1 MIPTHCSHYKGST
14 ALGVLIIESNNPQIV
29 RTLISLGAN
38 VNPRFTRGR
47 DERDVMFTPLV
58 AACLG
63 PAGPLQMTSVLRLLL
78 EAGADVNG
86 RVEIVGLFSGT
97 PLLAATLLGEVDAV
111 RTFLQQSNV
120 DIHATGTCYS
130 WATNVPY
137 ATVTNVSAI
146 DVARGKLRR
155 WAERTPGEIQL
166 AAFDQVLDMLMQ
178 RLHEECVALAKH
190 VVYEHGV
197 DASQDA
203 NVADRPHDGNRLI
216 LSTLRGLKADTEK
229 LQCTGKPFVR
239 ELAALGREILPLFSA
254 AGAGLLA

>member
-1 MIPTHCSHYKGST
+1 
-14 ALGVLIIESNNPQIV
+14 
-29 RTLISLGAN
+29 
-38 VNPRFTRGR
+38 
-47 DERDVMFTPLV
+47 
-58 AACLG
+58 
-63 PAGPLQMTSVLRLLL
+63 MTSVLRLLL

-86 RVEIVGLFSGT
+86 RKEIVGLFSGT

-111 RTFLQQSNV
+111 RTFLQQPNV

-137 ATVTNVSAI
+137 ATNVSAI
-146 DVARGKLRR
+146 DVARGKLRP
-155 WAERTPGEIQL
+155 WDRTPGEIQL

-190 VVYEHGV
+190 VVGEQHGV

-216 LSTLRGLKADTEK
+216 LSTLRGLKADTER

-254 AGAGLLA
+254 AGAGLLE

>member
-1 MIPTHCSHYKGST
+1 MIPTHCSHYKGAT

-47 DERDVMFTPLV
+47 DERDVMSTPLV

-86 RVEIVGLFSGT
+86 RKEIVGLFSGT
-97 PLLAATLLGEVDAV
+97 PLLAATLLGEADAV
-111 RTFLQQSNV
+111 RIFLQQPNV
-120 DIHATGTCYS
+120 DIHATGICYS

-137 ATVTNVSAI
+137 ATNVSAI

-155 WAERTPGEIQL
+155 WADRNPGGIQL
-166 AAFDQVLDMLMQ
+166 AAFDQVLDMLTQ
-178 RLHEECVALAKH
+178 RLHEDCVALAKH
-190 VVYEHGV
+190 VLGEQHGV
-197 DASQDA
+197 DAAQDA
-203 NVADRPHDGNRLI
+203 NVADRPHDGNRLV
-216 LSTLRGLKADTEK
+216 LSTLWGLKADTER

-254 AGAGLLA
+254 AGAGLLE